1 MSLRSAQ
8 TYRRSLIRPLIRHQ
22 THQQWKAL
30 INNASND
37 GGIDIT
43 NTTVEGTVNHVSAGV
58 AKELA
63 SMVKPFD
70 ADGPPLD
77 SSIDKNHFV
86 ML

>member
-1 MSLRSAQ
+1 M
-8 TYRRSLIRPLIRHQ
+8 
-22 THQQWKAL
+22 

-43 NTTVEGTVNHVSAGV
+43 NSTVEGSVNNVTPEV

-63 SMVKPFD
+63 TMVKPFD
-70 ADGPPLD
+70 AEGPALD